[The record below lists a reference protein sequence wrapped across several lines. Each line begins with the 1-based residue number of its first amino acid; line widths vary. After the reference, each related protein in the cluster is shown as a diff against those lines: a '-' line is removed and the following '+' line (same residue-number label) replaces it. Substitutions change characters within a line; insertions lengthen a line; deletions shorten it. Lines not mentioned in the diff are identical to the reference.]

1 MALWTSVHG
10 SSVIDDL
17 AQKRILH
24 SELTSGLS
32 LWMNSI
38 EVSCWIS
45 TPEGVAL
52 WHKQSWNAAAQ
63 AQQKPGSKKLKYC
76 QLFIH
81 YFPTCLPLNFCT
93 IKIPM
98 IPSNRAWGPA
108 PRMLYLLLP
117 LPLSLHLLFLLNLS
131 HPSRFCVVF
140 SFVGHSPQAPN
151 PIRTD
156 CLPLSP
162 RRVFVLCFL
171 PHRVGFLLAFMMY
184 TLSLCILCGFLRVRN
199 HIWLLLVAGSLVSL
213 LVHSNLCIECWI
225 AFPLPLKVLESDVQK
240 PWEGRKR

>member
-1 MALWTSVHG
+1 MIWLKSSSFRANFPWPFSLNEQYWRCPAG
-10 SSVIDDL
+10 SQL
-17 AQKRILH
+17 PR
-24 SELTSGLS
+24 
-32 LWMNSI
+32 
-38 EVSCWIS
+38 
-45 TPEGVAL
+45 GVAL

-117 LPLSLHLLFLLNLS
+117 LPLSLHLLFLLNPVS
-131 HPSRFCVVF
+131 
-140 SFVGHSPQAPN
+140 SFKVLCSVLLCGTQSSTPN

-156 CLPLSP
+156 CLPNKP
-162 RRVFVLCFL
+162 RRECCPVLFC
-171 PHRVGFLLAFMMY
+171 PVWVFLLAFMMY
-184 TLSLCILCGFLRVRN
+184 TLSPCILCGFLRVRN

-213 LVHSNLCIECWI
+213 LVHSNLCIEC
-225 AFPLPLKVLESDVQK
+225 
-240 PWEGRKR
+240 